1 MYNLVTFNKCR
12 VIMSVEIHVYELN
25 NIQYND
31 TILLNFAGIFII
43 LYVFMCY
50 ATKCCMHK
58 QNYILHK

>member
-12 VIMSVEIHVYELN
+12 VIMSMEIHVYELN

-43 LYVFMCY
+43 LYNYVYVLCKKGLY
-50 ATKCCMHK
+50 AQTEL
-58 QNYILHK
+58 YSS